1 MKMLIVLAR
10 ISKMPMDDV
19 ARVGVSQWIRSMLY
33 FEHRRVGAIIPRR
46 SEIEAKGGAVS
57 EAVIKGKKYRGGL
70 VFEPNAGVHF
80 DVSVLDF
87 ASLYPSIIS
96 VHNLSYETVLCP
108 HQDCRDNLL
117 PGMKNWVCR
126 KRKGIASMAIGS
138 LRDLRLQYYKPLA
151 KKDSLEEDEKALIG
165 VVSQALKV
173 ILNAS
178 YGVMGAE
185 IFPLYC
191 LPVAEAT
198 ATIGRFVI
206 TQTIEKCKEGGITV
220 VYGDTDSLFL
230 KGPTDEQIDGVM
242 NWASKELG
250 VALDLDKHYRFV
262 AFSSRKK
269 NYMGVLPDGTVD
281 IKGLTGKKSHTPI
294 FVKEIFREAVNIL
307 SKVQSE
313 GEFGQAREEIKSEV
327 KKGYQ
332 NLKNKRVSLEHLA
345 FNVMVGKEVGQYK
358 SIPQHIK
365 AAKLLDKGERE
376 IKMGDII
383 SYVKTKTPPG
393 VKPISLANVEEIDQ
407 EKYLE
412 TLRSTFDQLL
422 DALGYEF
429 DEILG
434 ATKLE
439 DFFWQS

>member
-1 MKMLIVLAR
+1 SWPGAR
-10 ISKMPMDDV
+10 CDGFSP
-19 ARVGVSQWIRSMLY
+19 GP
-33 FEHRRVGAIIPRR
+33 GALDL
-46 SEIEAKGGAVS
+46 SASGAV
-57 EAVIKGKKYRGGL
+57 
-70 VFEPNAGVHF
+70 VFEPDEGVHF
-80 DVSVLDF
+80 DVAVVDF

-96 VHNLSYETVLCP
+96 IHNLSYETVLCP
-108 HQDCRDNLL
+108 HQECKDNLL

-126 KRKGIASMAIGS
+126 KRKGIASLVIGS
-138 LRDLRLQYYKPLA
+138 LRDLRVQYYKPLS
-151 KKDSLEEDEKALIG
+151 KKHSLDEDNKALIG

-206 TQTIEKCKEGGITV
+206 TKTIEKCKEDGITV

-230 KGPTDEQIDGVM
+230 KGPTEEQIEGVM

-269 NYMGVLPDGTVD
+269 NYLGVLPDGTVD
-281 IKGLTGKKSHTPI
+281 IKGMTGKKSHTPI
-294 FVKEIFREAVNIL
+294 FVKEIFQGAVNTL
-307 SKVQSE
+307 SKVKSE
-313 GEFGQAREEIKSEV
+313 GEFGQAREEIKSNV
-327 KKGYQ
+327 RKGYQ
-332 NLKNKRVSLEHLA
+332 DLRNKRVSLEHLA
-345 FNVMVGKEVGQYK
+345 FNVMVGKEVSQYK
-358 SIPQHIK
+358 GTPQHIK
-365 AAKLLDKGERE
+365 AAMLLEDKGKNIR
-376 IKMGDII
+376 MGDII
-383 SYVKTKTPPG
+383 SYVKTKTPAG
-393 VKPISLANVEEIDQ
+393 VKPVSLAKIEEIDQ

-439 DFFWQS
+439 DFFLQS